1 MLYKIIYTILM
12 SDVVGLLLFMQL
24 WLSKYEE
31 NELEES
37 QERLENTIESME
49 RLKNTLDSFTPSQY
63 IEQKIVNELTKR
75 YEGE

>member
-1 MLYKIIYTILM
+1 MLYKIIGTILM

-37 QERLENTIESME
+37 QERLVNTIKSMNNLAKEYRE
-49 RLKNTLDSFTPSQY
+49 RWYKNDG
-63 IEQKIVNELTKR
+63 KH
-75 YEGE
+75 

>member
-1 MLYKIIYTILM
+1 MLYKIIGTILM
-12 SDVVGLLLFMQL
+12 SDAVGLLLFLQL

-49 RLKNTLDSFTPSQY
+49 RLKNTLDSFTPS
-63 IEQKIVNELTKR
+63 
-75 YEGE
+75 